1 MVILVLNC
9 GSSSIKYQVIDMVSP
24 RENSL
29 LAKGLVERI
38 GIEGGIITHKPTG
51 KPRLELTTDI
61 PNHTK
66 GIDLIFKAITDSESG
81 VIASLDDIR
90 AVGHRVAHGG
100 DFFDRS
106 VLVDDE
112 VINRIEQ
119 LVELA
124 PLHNPANLKGI
135 YAVKELCPAIPQVV
149 CFDTS
154 FHQSMPPR
162 SYIYGLPYKYYEQ
175 YRVRRYG
182 FHGTSHKF
190 VAQKGCELAGLDFAK
205 AKVVTCHIGNG
216 ASVAAVDGGR
226 SIDTSMGF
234 TPVDG
239 LLMGTRCGEVDP
251 GALTYIADKEH
262 MTGNEVWGMINKQA
276 GVLGITGLSSDMRDI
291 ENAAAEGNERAK
303 LALDVYYYRV
313 KKYVGSLCSRHGRAR
328 PRGVYRRSG
337 RKRPCAAR
345 ICVQRYGI
353 PRSRIRRRREPRPA
367 RQGYDTDETRVAC
380 QGGPY
385 RHERGAGHRHRYFR
399 YRRKTPV
406 TVSIRYESVVPRNK
420 FAENFVICG
429 TIGIFGNSLYKPQ
442 I

>member
-9 GSSSIKYQVIDMVSP
+9 GSSSIKYQVIDMVSA
-24 RENSL
+24 RENTL

-38 GIEGGIITHKPTG
+38 GLEGGVITHKPTD

-66 GIDLIFKAITDSESG
+66 GIDLIFKAITDEKSG
-81 VIASLDDIR
+81 VISSLADIK

-100 DFFDRS
+100 DFFADS
-106 VLVDDE
+106 VLVDDK
-112 VINRIEQ
+112 VISQIEE
-119 LVELA
+119 LIDLA

-135 YAVKELCPAIPQVV
+135 YAVKELCPNIPQVA

-154 FHQSMPPR
+154 FHQTMPAR
-162 SYIYGLPYKYYEQ
+162 SFIYGLPYKYYEQ

-190 VAQKGCELAGLDFAK
+190 VAKVGCELAGLDINK

-216 ASVAAVDGGR
+216 ASVAAVDCGK

-239 LLMGTRCGEVDP
+239 LLMGTRCGDVDP

-262 MTGNEVWGMINKQA
+262 MTGNEIWGMINKQS
-276 GVLGITGLSSDMRDI
+276 GVLGISGLSSDMRDI
-291 ENAAAEGNERAK
+291 ESAAAEGNERAK

-313 KKYVGSLCSRHGRAR
+313 KKYVGAYAAAMGGLDLVVFTGGVGENDPSFREYVCSNMEFLGLEFDADINCGL
-328 PRGVYRRSG
+328 RGKDTIISKPGSRV
-337 RKRPCAAR
+337 KAAL
-345 ICVQRYGI
+345 IATNEELVI
-353 PRSRIRRRREPRPA
+353 A
-367 RQGYDTDETRVAC
+367 TDT
-380 QGGPY
+380 
-385 RHERGAGHRHRYFR
+385 F
-399 YRRKTPV
+399 
-406 TVSIRYESVVPRNK
+406 SIVNNCR
-420 FAENFVICG
+420 
-429 TIGIFGNSLYKPQ
+429 
-442 I
+442 

>member
-29 LAKGLVERI
+29 LAKGLVEHI

-313 KKYVGSLCSRHGRAR
+313 KKYVGAYAAAMGGLDLVVFTGGVGENDPALREYVCSGMEFLGLEFDADVN
-328 PRGVYRRSG
+328 RGLRGKDTILTKPASRV
-337 RKRPCAAR
+337 KAAL
-345 ICVQRYGI
+345 IATNEELVI
-353 PRSRIRRRREPRPA
+353 A
-367 RQGYDTDETRVAC
+367 TDTFDIVEK
-380 QGGPY
+380 
-385 RHERGAGHRHRYFR
+385 FR
-399 YRRKTPV
+399 
-406 TVSIRYESVVPRNK
+406 
-420 FAENFVICG
+420 
-429 TIGIFGNSLYKPQ
+429 
-442 I
+442 

>member
-1 MVILVLNC
+1 M
-9 GSSSIKYQVIDMVSP
+9 
-24 RENSL
+24 
-29 LAKGLVERI
+29 
-38 GIEGGIITHKPTG
+38 
-51 KPRLELTTDI
+51 
-61 PNHTK
+61 
-66 GIDLIFKAITDSESG
+66 
-81 VIASLDDIR
+81 
-90 AVGHRVAHGG
+90 
-100 DFFDRS
+100 
-106 VLVDDE
+106 
-112 VINRIEQ
+112 
-119 LVELA
+119 
-124 PLHNPANLKGI
+124 
-135 YAVKELCPAIPQVV
+135 
-149 CFDTS
+149 
-154 FHQSMPPR
+154 
-162 SYIYGLPYKYYEQ
+162 
-175 YRVRRYG
+175 
-182 FHGTSHKF
+182 
-190 VAQKGCELAGLDFAK
+190 
-205 AKVVTCHIGNG
+205 TCHIGNG

-313 KKYVGSLCSRHGRAR
+313 KKYVGAYAAAMGGLDLVVFTG
-328 PRGVYRRSG
+328 GVG
-337 RKRPCAAR
+337 
-345 ICVQRYGI
+345 
-353 PRSRIRRRREPRPA
+353 
-367 RQGYDTDETRVAC
+367 DTDETRVAC